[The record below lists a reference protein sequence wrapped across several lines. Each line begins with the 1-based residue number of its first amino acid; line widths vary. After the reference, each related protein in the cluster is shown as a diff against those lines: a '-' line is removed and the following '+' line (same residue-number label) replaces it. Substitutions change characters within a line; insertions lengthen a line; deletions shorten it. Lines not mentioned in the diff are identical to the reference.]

1 MWMARTQTVSDDE
14 IFMAAQNVITRRG
27 VHGFTLKD
35 VASEVGLSRAAIILR
50 FQSTH
55 ELKVRLMDRM
65 ADAFISLLAKL
76 PTAPGGD
83 SLLAV
88 AAFIGGHL
96 GRRESVPSYFANYTA
111 NMEERE
117 LAAIERRRG
126 AALRAAILTAMPESR
141 IERETAAALFNAHL
155 TGTIMN
161 WVAADDEDSVAFLVY
176 KTKAWLRL
184 AGIPFNAEFSGTA
197 TAAATVRKAVSKPAS
212 KAASKAAAKPALKPV
227 AQRVSK
233 QLSQAA
239 KPTKPTQR
247 NAKAR
252 AR

>member
-1 MWMARTQTVSDDE
+1 M
-14 IFMAAQNVITRRG
+14 
-27 VHGFTLKD
+27 
-35 VASEVGLSRAAIILR
+35 
-50 FQSTH
+50 
-55 ELKVRLMDRM
+55 
-65 ADAFISLLAKL
+65 
-76 PTAPGGD
+76 
-83 SLLAV
+83 LAV

-126 AALRAAILTAMPESR
+126 AALRAAILTVMPETR

-184 AGIPFNAEFSGTA
+184 AGIPFNAEFSGT
-197 TAAATVRKAVSKPAS
+197 TPVAASARKTVSKPAS
-212 KAASKAAAKPALKPV
+212 KAASKAAVKPALKPV
-227 AQRVSK
+227 SQRVSK

-252 AR
+252 SR